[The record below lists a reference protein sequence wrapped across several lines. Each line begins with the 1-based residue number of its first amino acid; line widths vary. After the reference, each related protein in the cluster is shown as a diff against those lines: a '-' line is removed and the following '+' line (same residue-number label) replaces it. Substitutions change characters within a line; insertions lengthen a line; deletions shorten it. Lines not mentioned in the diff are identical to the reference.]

1 MTGAIHILY
10 LRCQNTFHDSKLV
23 SLIISFIFFP
33 GLCGPAFCFY
43 REYYFVNTSLIWCDA
58 LTYCQNNYTNLVSIQ
73 SQNQSNQIL
82 SLAQNTFQD
91 AAWVGLSRIDSQNW
105 QWSDGSNVTYTNWE
119 RELFCAAVNA
129 DGTWTDFT
137 CSTNFYFICYLD
149 SGNTSRS
156 FFLVR
161 QSVTWYAAQQYCRSH
176 YTNLVSIRNQAEN
189 EEVINSAQSF
199 TVWTGLFNNPWKWSD
214 GSRVTFFNWN
224 TQEPNDVGGT
234 EYCVQQFTSGFW
246 NDITCNM
253 NNPFV
258 CCEGRTNLSGSCSFQ
273 SRSTTWLEAQSFCR
287 KNNMD
292 LASIQSMTEI
302 QQLTNLVPSAS
313 FFPVWTGLYR
323 EGQNWQ
329 WSNGDAA
336 IYYNWKAVY
345 YCGAL
350 NVQGTWNDI
359 NCSVNKTF
367 FCYKGNGYFK
377 IMF

>member
-1 MTGAIHILY
+1 MDEHSL
-10 LRCQNTFHDSKLV
+10 
-23 SLIISFIFFP
+23 LIILLA

-258 CCEGRTNLSGSCSFQ
+258 CCEDYPFPPPSKVPQGNKTLMFGIKIEKQYLVDLEVSAIRTNILDQIWSI
-273 SRSTTWLEAQSFCR
+273 LAAQIPMDTMKMKWQESEGIVFKEHKEEKVCN
-287 KNNMD
+287 KN
-292 LASIQSMTEI
+292 
-302 QQLTNLVPSAS
+302 
-313 FFPVWTGLYR
+313 
-323 EGQNWQ
+323 
-329 WSNGDAA
+329 
-336 IYYNWKAVY
+336 
-345 YCGAL
+345 
-350 NVQGTWNDI
+350 
-359 NCSVNKTF
+359 
-367 FCYKGNGYFK
+367 
-377 IMF
+377 